1 MRGESSSKRAR
12 TRIDLD
18 EAEYIDT
25 QRQDSRLGGSMDAS
39 PDDTI
44 FFLDNGGGS
53 AASVRTS
60 KEKARARVLRIDA
73 IMSKQATTKP
83 FPVATHQRCQVSS
96 SSKSF
101 LRASKIS
108 KLHTNYGR
116 VSEVFEDADDATRI
130 SHENTQRG
138 AFTLNGL
145 VSSASDTPKGAEPYN
160 LWGGVERNRRKFT
173 HTSDES
179 IVPAASSLFAEAT
192 HLGMHQLCG
201 QSWKISKFNRP
212 NTPNVDIAQVGAVD
226 IDAAGSSYNPPEDAR
241 QDVVA
246 KEVGRIISTTLR
258 MHFDPGRAPVPGKE
272 TETCPNGELH
282 YVHDYSEEEG
292 GDVNEGCKKM
302 IQAKNPEVTCVRKMS
317 KAQKNKQRRRKQ
329 QQADEETSK
338 RAKRQRRD
346 LSSLNELALQ
356 INKEEEVKRERLARR
371 NVTRQERILKAPS
384 RLGKYTYQSEPA
396 PVLLT
401 EELTGSLRTVAGTH
415 TLIRER
421 LKSLQRRA
429 LVEPRRKVDKTKSK
443 SYIRY
448 QPGAKGERESD
459 MHKKTLGAREN
470 KTDEQEWECI
480 PNQMCDSRPGDG

>member
-12 TRIDLD
+12 TRIDLG

-25 QRQDSRLGGSMDAS
+25 RRQDSRLGGSMDAS

-130 SHENTQRG
+130 PHENTQRG

-173 HTSDES
+173 HTSEET

-212 NTPNVDIAQVGAVD
+212 NTPNVHIAQVGAVD

-329 QQADEETSK
+329 QQADEETNK

-356 INKEEEVKRERLARR
+356 ISKEEEVKRERLARR

-470 KTDEQEWECI
+470 
-480 PNQMCDSRPGDG
+480 

>member
-12 TRIDLD
+12 TRIDLG

-25 QRQDSRLGGSMDAS
+25 RRQDSRLGGSMDAS

-130 SHENTQRG
+130 PHENTQRG

-173 HTSDES
+173 HTSDET

-212 NTPNVDIAQVGAVD
+212 NTPNVHIAQVGAVD

-329 QQADEETSK
+329 QQADEETNK

-356 INKEEEVKRERLARR
+356 ISKEEEVKRERLARR

-470 KTDEQEWECI
+470 
-480 PNQMCDSRPGDG
+480 

>member
-12 TRIDLD
+12 TRIDLG
-18 EAEYIDT
+18 EAEYMDT
-25 QRQDSRLGGSMDAS
+25 RRQDSRLDGSTDAS

-53 AASVRTS
+53 AASVRTP

-73 IMSKQATTKP
+73 IMSKQATSKP
-83 FPVATHQRCQVSS
+83 FPVATHQRCQASS
-96 SSKSF
+96 SSKRF

-116 VSEVFEDADDATRI
+116 VSEVFEDADDATRT
-130 SHENTQRG
+130 SRKNTQRG

-145 VSSASDTPKGAEPYN
+145 VSSASDTPKGADLYN
-160 LWGGVERNRRKFT
+160 MWGGVGRDRRMLT
-173 HTSDES
+173 RTSDET
-179 IVPAASSLFAEAT
+179 IVPAASSLFTEAT
-192 HLGMHQLCG
+192 HLGLHQLCG
-201 QSWKISKFNRP
+201 QSWKRRKFNRP
-212 NTPNVDIAQVGAVD
+212 NTPNVDIAQASAVD
-226 IDAAGSSYNPPEDAR
+226 IDVAGSSYNPPEDAR

-272 TETCPNGELH
+272 TEICPNGELH
-282 YVHDYSEEEG
+282 CVHHYSEEEG

-302 IQAKNPEVTCVRKMS
+302 IQAKNPEVTRVGKLS
-317 KAQKNKQRRRKQ
+317 KAQKNKQTRRKK
-329 QQADEETSK
+329 QQADEETNK

-371 NVTRQERILKAPS
+371 KVTRQERIFKAPS

-429 LVEPRRKVDKTKSK
+429 LVEPRKKVDKTKSK

-448 QPGAKGERESD
+448 QPGSKGERESD
-459 MHKKTLGAREN
+459 MHKKKLGAREN
-470 KTDEQEWECI
+470 
-480 PNQMCDSRPGDG
+480 

>member
-12 TRIDLD
+12 TRMDLG
-18 EAEYIDT
+18 EAEYMDT
-25 QRQDSRLGGSMDAS
+25 RRQDSRMGGSTDAS

-53 AASVRTS
+53 AASVRTP

-73 IMSKQATTKP
+73 IMSKQATSKP
-83 FPVATHQRCQVSS
+83 FPVATHQRCQASS
-96 SSKSF
+96 SSKRF

-116 VSEVFEDADDATRI
+116 VSEVREDADHVTRT
-130 SHENTQRG
+130 SRENTQFG

-145 VSSASDTPKGAEPYN
+145 VSGASDTPKGADLYN
-160 LWGGVERNRRKFT
+160 LWGGKGRDRRKFT
-173 HTSDES
+173 HTSDET

-192 HLGMHQLCG
+192 HLGLHQLCG
-201 QSWKISKFNRP
+201 QSWKRRKFNRR
-212 NTPNVDIAQVGAVD
+212 NTPNVDIAQVSAVD

-258 MHFDPGRAPVPGKE
+258 KHFDPGRAPVPGKE
-272 TETCPNGELH
+272 TETCLNGELH

-292 GDVNEGCKKM
+292 GDVNEGCK
-302 IQAKNPEVTCVRKMS
+302 NPEVTRVGKLS
-317 KAQKNKQRRRKQ
+317 KAQKNKQTRRKK
-329 QQADEETSK
+329 QQADEETNK

-346 LSSLNELALQ
+346 ISSLNELALQ

-371 NVTRQERILKAPS
+371 KVTRHERIFKAPS

-448 QPGAKGERESD
+448 QPGEKGERESD
-459 MHKKTLGAREN
+459 MHKKKLGAREN
-470 KTDEQEWECI
+470 
-480 PNQMCDSRPGDG
+480 